1 MQKIC
6 NNTILSRFYST
17 LNRLNTDRSSRGFS
31 TYFGILLQTSYK
43 VGNSYKAYFVYV
55 DEKSNKITSYMTYEG
70 NSLHKEFNMFIN
82 KTLAAQ
88 KDLNKP
94 TTVYVPEKY
103 LNKKSIDIWG
113 SHASYA
119 RFMYIYICLYIYI
132 KLLKL

>member
-1 MQKIC
+1 
-6 NNTILSRFYST
+6 
-17 LNRLNTDRSSRGFS
+17 
-31 TYFGILLQTSYK
+31 
-43 VGNSYKAYFVYV
+43 
-55 DEKSNKITSYMTYEG
+55 MTYEG

-119 RFMYIYICLYIYI
+119 RFMYIYMSIYI
-132 KLLKL
+132 HKTIEIIGYETNTTPDLL